1 MNKNGSGI
9 QKKQPKKK
17 SAIEKKVSGVAMPSE
32 KIIETTKK
40 GAAIE
45 KKDALKKAVDKKSA
59 GKKVIARKRVRKKA
73 ATKKILPKSVKIK
86 SKQKA
91 SLSNIVDGKP
101 YYLKKEH
108 EDIISN
114 IAKKLEGNIC
124 FIMLYSED
132 KNLSSYY
139 KEVIVDLIK
148 NQFELQ
154 ILIFDSLS
162 GPELLT
168 IINQQIKNS
177 TFKDLSGDS
186 KNECYKYLVIDNE
199 DNLTKLDWSLVE
211 IIKKDFKFKK
221 IGALAIRP
229 DKFDAKKDASI
240 NRCFDFYEFDSLQD
254 EDIAKHMQFVR
265 NSEEGSY
272 FLENMKNFNLLKYE
286 ITDEVESLPPS
297 LKQKI
302 IDRFKPKN

>member
-1 MNKNGSGI
+1 MNKNSSGI

-17 SAIEKKVSGVAMPSE
+17 SAIEKKVSVETMPSE
-32 KIIETTKK
+32 KIIATTKK
-40 GAAIE
+40 DAAIE
-45 KKDALKKAVDKKSA
+45 KKDSLKKPIDKKAA
-59 GKKVIARKRVRKKA
+59 GQKLTEKKRVRKKA

-86 SKQKA
+86 SIQKP

-114 IAKKLEGNIC
+114 IVKKLDENIC
-124 FIMLYSED
+124 FIMLCSED

-148 NQFELQ
+148 NKFELQ

-186 KNECYKYLVIDNE
+186 KNECHKYLIIDNE
-199 DNLTKLDWSLVE
+199 DSLTKLDWSLVE

-229 DKFDAKKDASI
+229 DKFDANKDTSI

-254 EDIAKHMQFVR
+254 EDIAKHMQYVR
-265 NSEEGSY
+265 NSEQGSY
-272 FLENMKNFNLLKYE
+272 FLENMEKFNLLKYE
-286 ITDEVESLPPS
+286 ISEEVKSLPPS

-302 IDRFKPKN
+302 IGRFKPKN

>member
-1 MNKNGSGI
+1 MNKNSSGI

-17 SAIEKKVSGVAMPSE
+17 SAIGKKASGGTMPSE
-32 KIIETTKK
+32 KIIATTKK

-45 KKDALKKAVDKKSA
+45 KKDALKKAVDKKAASQKLPA
-59 GKKVIARKRVRKKA
+59 KKRVRKKA
-73 ATKKILPKSVKIK
+73 ATKKIFPKSVKIK
-86 SKQKA
+86 SIQKA

-101 YYLKKEH
+101 YYLKNEH

-114 IAKKLEGNIC
+114 IVKKLKENIC

-162 GPELLT
+162 GSELLT

-186 KNECYKYLVIDNE
+186 KNECHKYLIIDNE

-211 IIKKDFKFKK
+211 ITKKDFKFKK

-229 DKFDAKKDASI
+229 DKFDPKEDAPI

-302 IDRFKPKN
+302 LDRFKPKN

>member
-1 MNKNGSGI
+1 MNKNSSGI

-17 SAIEKKVSGVAMPSE
+17 SAIEKNVSGVTMPSE

-59 GKKVIARKRVRKKA
+59 GKKLTARKKVRKKA
-73 ATKKILPKSVKIK
+73 VTKKILPKSVKIK

-229 DKFDAKKDASI
+229 DNFDAKKDASI
-240 NRCFDFYEFDSLQD
+240 NRCFDFYEIDSLQD

-286 ITDEVESLPPS
+286 ITDEVESSPPS

>member
-1 MNKNGSGI
+1 
-9 QKKQPKKK
+9 
-17 SAIEKKVSGVAMPSE
+17 
-32 KIIETTKK
+32 
-40 GAAIE
+40 
-45 KKDALKKAVDKKSA
+45 
-59 GKKVIARKRVRKKA
+59 
-73 ATKKILPKSVKIK
+73 
-86 SKQKA
+86 
-91 SLSNIVDGKP
+91 
-101 YYLKKEH
+101 
-108 EDIISN
+108 
-114 IAKKLEGNIC
+114 
-124 FIMLYSED
+124 MLYSED

-186 KNECYKYLVIDNE
+186 KNECHKYLIIDNE

-229 DKFDAKKDASI
+229 DNFDAKKDASI
-240 NRCFDFYEFDSLQD
+240 NRCFDFYEIDSLQD

>member
-1 MNKNGSGI
+1 MNKNSSGI

-17 SAIEKKVSGVAMPSE
+17 SAIEKKVSGVTMPSE

-132 KNLSSYY
+132 KIETWN
-139 KEVIVDLIK
+139 
-148 NQFELQ
+148 
-154 ILIFDSLS
+154 
-162 GPELLT
+162 
-168 IINQQIKNS
+168 
-177 TFKDLSGDS
+177 
-186 KNECYKYLVIDNE
+186 
-199 DNLTKLDWSLVE
+199 
-211 IIKKDFKFKK
+211 
-221 IGALAIRP
+221 
-229 DKFDAKKDASI
+229 
-240 NRCFDFYEFDSLQD
+240 
-254 EDIAKHMQFVR
+254 
-265 NSEEGSY
+265 
-272 FLENMKNFNLLKYE
+272 
-286 ITDEVESLPPS
+286 
-297 LKQKI
+297 
-302 IDRFKPKN
+302 

>member
-1 MNKNGSGI
+1 MNKNSSGI

-17 SAIEKKVSGVAMPSE
+17 SAIEKKVSGVTMPSE
-32 KIIETTKK
+32 KINETTKK

-59 GKKVIARKRVRKKA
+59 GKKLTARKKVRKKA
-73 ATKKILPKSVKIK
+73 VTKKILPKSVKIK

-199 DNLTKLDWSLVE
+199 DNLTKIDWSLVE

-229 DKFDAKKDASI
+229 DNFDAKKDASI
-240 NRCFDFYEFDSLQD
+240 NRCFDFYEIDSLQD

-286 ITDEVESLPPS
+286 ITDEVESSPPS

>member
-1 MNKNGSGI
+1 MNKNSSGI

-17 SAIEKKVSGVAMPSE
+17 SAIEKKVSGVTMPSE

-59 GKKVIARKRVRKKA
+59 GKKLTARKKVRKKA
-73 ATKKILPKSVKIK
+73 VTKKILPKSVKIK

-229 DKFDAKKDASI
+229 DNFDAKKDTSI
-240 NRCFDFYEFDSLQD
+240 NRCFDFYEIDSLQD

-286 ITDEVESLPPS
+286 ITDEVESSPPS